1 MKMEPIP
8 FPGERVIPPI
18 TWRPPAGTRVIS
30 ADDHY
35 QEPEGLFEDRLPA
48 KYRDRAP
55 KIFRDENGFHMTIDG
70 VSFSSGGIKKSG
82 YSAKER
88 EGAWDMAARL
98 RDMDAELV
106 EKSVV
111 FPQKTMPILGLPDK
125 DYVFV
130 LCDAYNE
137 WMSEVQKESK
147 GRIVPVAL
155 LPAVYKVEAAKD
167 YIAKIKEWGFKAMQ
181 IPSAPT
187 TVQYNRSAMEP
198 LWQAIAESGIPL
210 SLHVRGH
217 TTTGAGALGADLTY
231 SFQPFRRLLAT
242 DWARADEERLH
253 RVLLEAR
260 GLAAAARRL
269 ADDIESRPTIALDRS
284 PATLDAVVA
293 ADPSEWRTW
302 DATVQAYLA
311 TEASRAGGPASLG
324 VWRRCSLPAAPGEPR
339 QSLDHLRESLRFP
352 PDQDSPGPFDPRDFH
367 RARREVP

>member
-35 QEPEGLFEDRLPA
+35 QEPEGLFEDRVPA
-48 KYRDRAP
+48 KYRDRVP
-55 KIFRDENGFHMTIDG
+55 KLFRDEDGRFHMTIDG
-70 VSFSSGGIKKSG
+70 VSPSSGGIAKSYNKARQRQG
-82 YSAKER
+82 D
-88 EGAWDMAARL
+88 WDLQARL
-98 RDMDAELV
+98 RDMDAELI

-125 DYVFV
+125 DLVFV

-147 GRIVPVAL
+147 GRIVPVAV
-155 LPAVYKVEAAKD
+155 LPTVYRVEATRD
-167 YIAKIKEWGFKAMQ
+167 YIAKLKDWGFKAMQ

-242 DWARADEERLH
+242 FLFSGILERNEGLKLVFTEGGIGWVPGTLYDADKLYRIYSSGMTPKLAQLPSYYWYRQCYSTFMDDPVGIKLIDDMGADHAMWSLDYPHPEGTLGESVAIMKSIFDKLPEEKAKMI
-253 RVLLEAR
+253 V
-260 GLAAAARRL
+260 GGNAAR
-269 ADDIESRPTIALDRS
+269 
-284 PATLDAVVA
+284 
-293 ADPSEWRTW
+293 
-302 DATVQAYLA
+302 
-311 TEASRAGGPASLG
+311 
-324 VWRRCSLPAAPGEPR
+324 VWGI
-339 QSLDHLRESLRFP
+339 
-352 PDQDSPGPFDPRDFH
+352 
-367 RARREVP
+367 